1 MRDKTKR
8 IVWRCINRLEHGKTF
23 CKELST
29 LEEKALHEAIL
40 SSIQKQLGGQDGR
53 EILSQSIQ
61 EHLGGQIREQYMLID
76 YRIKQ
81 LQDKRRKLI
90 DECSSDTL
98 TKYMDIFKAISD
110 EMKGLENRRREIES
124 IYVNERNENAQLK
137 RCLNY
142 IENFDTPMEYDE
154 VIVRQLI
161 EKIRVDSKEP
171 ITIFY
176 KDGVADRVSLRMKK
190 RMKNLFSRKR
200 TPYAIILIR
209 L

>member
-1 MRDKTKR
+1 M
-8 IVWRCINRLEHGKTF
+8 
-23 CKELST
+23 
-29 LEEKALHEAIL
+29 
-40 SSIQKQLGGQDGR
+40 
-53 EILSQSIQ
+53 
-61 EHLGGQIREQYMLID
+61 
-76 YRIKQ
+76 
-81 LQDKRRKLI
+81 
-90 DECSSDTL
+90 
-98 TKYMDIFKAISD
+98 
-110 EMKGLENRRREIES
+110 ENRRREIES
-124 IYVNERNENAQLK
+124 IYVNERNENAQMK

-176 KDGVADRVSLRMKK
+176 KGGVADRVSLRMKK